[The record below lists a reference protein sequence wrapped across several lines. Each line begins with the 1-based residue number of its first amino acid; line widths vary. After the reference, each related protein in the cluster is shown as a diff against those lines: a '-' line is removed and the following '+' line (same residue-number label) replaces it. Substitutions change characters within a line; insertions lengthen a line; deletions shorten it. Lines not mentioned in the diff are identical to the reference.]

1 MKDKIKEFTYKL
13 ESSFLLAVIEHGLA
27 MMIPFVLIGGLASA
41 MANFPIEQY
50 QNFIANTLFEKILNT
65 IYIGTFGLF
74 SMAMVISLCASYCM
88 ERNMTVD

>member
-41 MANFPIEQY
+41 KAN
-50 QNFIANTLFEKILNT
+50 
-65 IYIGTFGLF
+65 
-74 SMAMVISLCASYCM
+74 
-88 ERNMTVD
+88 